1 MRSKYLIIATLL
13 ATTCNS
19 PDSELYHFDPQTT
32 VTKEIYLSELAD
44 DIFYIPLD
52 NSFPLGLIYEPKY
65 FNKNTIYLSA
75 LNSGIMEFDRRGKFL
90 RKIGSIGRGP
100 GEYTHYFNFSVDEK
114 SESVYVMISS
124 MKIIKVYSKT
134 GNFLR
139 DISLKE
145 FGDGADRIEIFNSHV
160 FISSHLQFGGA
171 RYDWIILDTLGNLV
185 KRKERT
191 IPMFESGWLIGGG
204 MYKFDNKIGLWSPF
218 NDTVFSIQP
227 DFTSQTSFLFS
238 NGDHRL
244 PRSHID
250 IDEIKLY
257 FNPYIVLET
266 KRFIVLR
273 YTFDS
278 KATIALVDKNSWE
291 SYSTN
296 MESGHAVIGTS
307 YIGGIIND
315 LDGGVRFQPEN
326 YFVEGNREY
335 LTGLIDA
342 FQIKELLSNN
352 DFKNYLP
359 NYPLKKKELE
369 SLSEQLT
376 ETDNQIL
383 MIVRLK
389 K

>member
-1 MRSKYLIIATLL
+1 MRTKYLIIVALL
-13 ATTCNS
+13 ATTYK
-19 PDSELYHFDPQTT
+19 PQDGALYHFDPQTT
-32 VTKEIYLSELAD
+32 ERKEIYLSELAD
-44 DIFYIPLD
+44 DVFYIPLD
-52 NSFPLGLIYEPKY
+52 NSFPIGLIYEPKY
-65 FNKNTIYLSA
+65 FNKSTIYLSA
-75 LNSGIMEFDRRGKFL
+75 LNSGVMAFDRSGKFQ

-100 GEYTHYFNFSVDEK
+100 GEYAHYFNFSVDEK
-114 SESVYVMISS
+114 SESVYVMIGSL
-124 MKIIKVYSKT
+124 KIIKVYSKT

-145 FGDGADRIEIFNSHV
+145 FGDGADRIGIFNSHL

-171 RYDWIILDTLGNLV
+171 RYDWIILDTVGNLV

-204 MYKFDNKIGLWSPF
+204 LYKFDNKICLWSPF

-227 DFTSQTSFLFS
+227 DFTYQTSFLFS
-238 NGDHRL
+238 NGKHRL

-257 FNPYIVLET
+257 FNPYLVLET
-266 KRFIVLR
+266 KSFFMLR
-273 YTFDS
+273 YSFDS
-278 KATIALVDKNSWE
+278 KATIALIDKNSWK

-296 MESGHAVIGTS
+296 MESGNAVIGTS

-315 LDGGVRFQPEN
+315 LDGGLRFQPEN

-335 LTGLIDA
+335 LVGLTNA
-342 FQIKELLSNN
+342 FQIKALLANN

-359 NYPLKKKELE
+359 KYPLKKKELE
-369 SLSEQLT
+369 SLAGQLA